1 MLVRLGIEM
10 MLEGL
15 GNYEVVGVAADG
27 PEVISVVA
35 SLRPDIALIDIHMP
49 GLSGIEAVTRIKS
62 TTPDLK
68 LVFVSAV
75 DDPEVVIRALS
86 SGADGYILKDMV
98 PQELAFALETVLRG
112 DQYLSPRISQ
122 ILVERMT
129 QQEPPAPQLTARQ
142 VEILRLVAQGV
153 TGKAIARQLAISPKT
168 VEYHRA
174 MIMRRIGVH
183 DVAGLTRYAISVGL
197 VAASSR

>member
-1 MLVRLGIEM
+1 MMVRLGIET

-15 GNYEVVGVAADG
+15 GDYEVVGAASDG
-27 PEVISVVA
+27 AEVVSVV
-35 SLRPDIALIDIHMP
+35 SRLRPDIALIDIHMP

-62 TTPDLK
+62 THPELK

-75 DDPEVVIRALS
+75 DDPEVVIRALG

-122 ILVERMT
+122 ILVERMKQHPT
-129 QQEPPAPQLTARQ
+129 QAPRLTARQ
-142 VEILRLVAQGV
+142 IEILRLVAQGA

-174 MIMRRIGVH
+174 MIMRRVGVH

-197 VAASSR
+197 VNASSR